1 MRIKL
6 TNGSTLIELLIV
18 VAIIGILA
26 AVGTAV
32 IPNLLNNTKVTVV
45 KSNHTSMIKDLKFR
59 LAWCDMGN
67 TVFNYSPNY
76 SGTGGYIDCRYATW
90 SFTGQMA
97 DYFKTYYKNPWG
109 LVNGAWDYGAVF
121 VDRNQIPTS
130 CGSKQLGY
138 AFLTSFDKPAY
149 FKLGSCYKVGEA
161 PMISTVYKE

>member
-1 MRIKL
+1 MKK
-6 TNGSTLIELLIV
+6 GFTLIELLIV

-26 AVGTAV
+26 AVGAAV
-32 IPNLLNNTKVTVV
+32 IPNILNKAKVTVV

-67 TVFNYSPNY
+67 TSYYYTDY
-76 SGTGGYIDCRYATW
+76 SGSGSSIECKAHIWT
-90 SFTGQMA
+90 FTGDMA
-97 DYFKTYYKNPWG
+97 RFFATYYKNPWG

-130 CGSKQLGY
+130 CGSNQLGY
-138 AFLTSFDKPAY
+138 AYLTSFENPEY